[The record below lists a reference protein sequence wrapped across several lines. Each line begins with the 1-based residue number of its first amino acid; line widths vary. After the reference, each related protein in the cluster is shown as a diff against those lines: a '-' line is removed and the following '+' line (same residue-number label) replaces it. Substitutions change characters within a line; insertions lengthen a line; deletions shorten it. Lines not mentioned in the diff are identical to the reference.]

1 MNDKTKDDKAE
12 IAALK
17 AQATVDKATID
28 LLREDKK
35 SLKAKVDELQD
46 KLDKWQARAE
56 KAKAELRLKL
66 RYPHVRDGLSPQG
79 QLI

>member
-17 AQATVDKATID
+17 AQATVDKQTID

-56 KAKAELRLKL
+56 KAKAELRLK
-66 RYPHVRDGLSPQG
+66 RRDVAMNHLPGKG
-79 QLI
+79 R